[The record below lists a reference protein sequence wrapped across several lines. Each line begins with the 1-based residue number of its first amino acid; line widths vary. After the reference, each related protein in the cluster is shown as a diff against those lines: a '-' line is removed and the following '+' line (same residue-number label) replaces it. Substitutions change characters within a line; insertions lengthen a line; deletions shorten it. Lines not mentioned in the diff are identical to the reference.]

1 MAPDLRKRG
10 SGAFVIS
17 RACRIR
23 KLAGHV
29 ALDDKMKKL
38 SATAAVVAVL
48 LTVAAMGEHEWWP
61 LARAAIGAAS
71 LFAFYFALVLAY
83 PAGMGFGDV
92 KLAGVLGALMG
103 YLSWSAL
110 IVATFGAFL
119 LGAVVGVTLI
129 LASRGGRKTAI
140 PFGPFMIGAALI
152 TVFSGGWLAHGY
164 LRLMG
169 GG

>member
-1 MAPDLRKRG
+1 
-10 SGAFVIS
+10 
-17 RACRIR
+17 
-23 KLAGHV
+23 
-29 ALDDKMKKL
+29 MKKL

-61 LARAAIGAAS
+61 LARAAIGAGS

-103 YLSWSAL
+103 YLSWSAP

-119 LGAVVGVTLI
+119 LGAVVGIALMVTN
-129 LASRGGRKTAI
+129 RGGRKTAI
-140 PFGPFMIGAALI
+140 PFGPFMIAAALI
-152 TVFSGGWLAHGY
+152 TVFAGGWLSDGY

-169 GG
+169 NG